1 MLVGA
6 AHSLSKAR
14 EGGSTLKTSHAI
26 LWLSHAG
33 DADHADG
40 LDWAVL
46 VVREHLADLANRVP
60 ALHNSAEH
68 GVLGGT
74 QIMAPPIQMVV
85 VHSVDE
91 ELGPTAVGV
100 PLVGHRKG
108 ARHVGDVRLEL
119 IGNAALLVTRHRIA
133 VGHFER
139 GGGRG
144 APGPC
149 PRVAVVPRVGAP
161 ELNHEVVD
169 DPVEMD
175 PVVEPGLRQVHE
187 VGGRE
192 GHGIQEQFDH
202 KVSLGGMAFVP
213 RVPHPLHLLEHRG
226 VPILRRGGFS
236 ADKHEC
242 SHRQDRDQGDHESR
256 RAQSSSR
263 GFHLFIFGP

>member
-91 ELGPTAVGV
+91 ELGPTCGYAQM
-100 PLVGHRKG
+100 HRVRG
-108 ARHVGDVRLEL
+108 AKEMQGAWPVTFYHGIVVHRLE
-119 IGNAALLVTRHRIA
+119 
-133 VGHFER
+133 
-139 GGGRG
+139 
-144 APGPC
+144 
-149 PRVAVVPRVGAP
+149 
-161 ELNHEVVD
+161 
-169 DPVEMD
+169 
-175 PVVEPGLRQVHE
+175 
-187 VGGRE
+187 
-192 GHGIQEQFDH
+192 
-202 KVSLGGMAFVP
+202 
-213 RVPHPLHLLEHRG
+213 
-226 VPILRRGGFS
+226 
-236 ADKHEC
+236 
-242 SHRQDRDQGDHESR
+242 
-256 RAQSSSR
+256 
-263 GFHLFIFGP
+263 